1 MKCPKCGYLGF
12 ETTDR
17 CRNCQYD
24 FSLAPFSSD
33 PDLTLRQD
41 MGASGADFELP
52 SISRQGDQLSAGA
65 LDLDR
70 LFGEPEE
77 VPEPRPSPERRV
89 VSAAAPSSPVTV
101 DPPFTNP
108 SPSFMTLAD
117 EPAEDPAASN
127 DVSAFDEGEAG
138 PADLNALPFDDAPL
152 VPPRAAKMPLAV
164 RRATTEIP
172 RNRPRTTRPVRMET
186 PLAFEPAAEL
196 KSSEASAFASETV
209 ASLMQPPP
217 LGVRVGAG
225 LIDLALLA
233 AVDAAILFLT
243 LRIAGLQ
250 NTMEDLRVIPAVP
263 FMSFLILLAFGYVA
277 AFTVAGG
284 QTIGKMILNLRVI
297 GDDGR
302 PIDAAGGVLRA
313 VGCMLVPATLG
324 LSYVPALF
332 SADHRALHDRLA
344 GTRVVAE

>member
-24 FSLAPFSSD
+24 FSLSPLNSD
-33 PDLTLRQD
+33 PDLTLRQE
-41 MGASGADFELP
+41 GAESNADFELQ
-52 SISRQGDQLSAGA
+52 SMSRQPDSLAGGT

-70 LFGEPEE
+70 MFGGPEPEE
-77 VPEPRPSPERRV
+77 PEPAGRAIPAAPPV
-89 VSAAAPSSPVTV
+89 VDTRHTEEVEPADEAMTMAAESAAEADTWMAPGDGTAAP
-101 DPPFTNP
+101 DP
-108 SPSFMTLAD
+108 D
-117 EPAEDPAASN
+117 
-127 DVSAFDEGEAG
+127 G
-138 PADLNALPFDDAPL
+138 LPFDDAPL
-152 VPPRAAKMPLAV
+152 LPPRPAKAPLAV

-186 PLAFEPAAEL
+186 PLAFDPAPAAF
-196 KSSEASAFASETV
+196 KDGEASALAGETM
-209 ASLMQPPP
+209 ASLMQPPS
-217 LGVRVGAG
+217 LGARLAAG
-225 LIDLALLA
+225 IIDVLLLA
-233 AVDAAILFLT
+233 GIDAIILFLT

-250 NTMEDLRVIPAVP
+250 NTMADLRVIPPVP
-263 FMSFLILLAFGYVA
+263 FAAFLALLAFGYVA
-277 AFTVAGG
+277 TFTVAGG
-284 QTIGKMILNLRVI
+284 QTIGKMLFNLRVI

-332 SADHRALHDRLA
+332 SSDHRAVHDRLA